1 MEKRAF
7 AVPAIHFVVGSA
19 LVIASYGLK
28 DLVDGVIHPKL
39 VVDFFG
45 AISIVYLPHGILV
58 LLAWFYGWLSVPI
71 VLPATVLSVW
81 LLRGTDGLSAMMML
95 LVTIKTV
102 AAPLS
107 FDLFRLAGID
117 ARGPGQALNW
127 KVLFLIGLVQ
137 SVISNQA
144 RFLLGCCGELT
155 SDQMMLAF
163 SGSVLGDM
171 VGLLAV
177 MLGAMFFFR
186 ALRQG

>member
-1 MEKRAF
+1 M
-7 AVPAIHFVVGSA
+7 PALHFLVGSA
-19 LVIASYGLK
+19 LVFGSYGLK
-28 DLVDGVIHPKL
+28 DLIDGLIHPKVL
-39 VVDFFG
+39 IDFFG
-45 AISIVYLPHGILV
+45 AISIVYLPHGVLV
-58 LLAWFYGWLSVPI
+58 LLAWFYGWLAVPI

-81 LLRGTDGLSAMMML
+81 LLRGADGLGAMMFL

-102 AAPLS
+102 AAPLT

-117 ARGPGQALNW
+117 ARGPGEALNW

-144 RFLLGCCGELT
+144 RFWLGCCGELT
-155 SDQMMLAF
+155 SDELMVAF

-171 VGLLAV
+171 IGLLAV